1 MASFIM
7 KQMMGSQLD
16 KVKGILSIRRRRSSC
31 WFFVELELTGGDGD
45 KKDGGDGDEEDPE
58 VKA

>member
-16 KVKGILSIRRRRSSC
+16 KVKGTFEMIIALCLSLREGVS
-31 WFFVELELTGGDGD
+31 
-45 KKDGGDGDEEDPE
+45 KKGRDEN
-58 VKA
+58 

>member
-16 KVKGILSIRRRRSSC
+16 KVKGM
-31 WFFVELELTGGDGD
+31 LEAYLNCERGG
-45 KKDGGDGDEEDPE
+45 EE
-58 VKA
+58 

>member
-16 KVKGILSIRRRRSSC
+16 KVKGIWHTYTRKRDNENEKIDLLSI
-31 WFFVELELTGGDGD
+31 L
-45 KKDGGDGDEEDPE
+45 
-58 VKA
+58 

>member
-16 KVKGILSIRRRRSSC
+16 KVKGKYRLQKEKKSRNCLCVLEGGNSII
-31 WFFVELELTGGDGD
+31 FTFE
-45 KKDGGDGDEEDPE
+45 
-58 VKA
+58 